1 MNRWKIVWP
10 AVFGISLSVGRTGD
24 CHEPP
29 QPIPPKATPIPKRFE
44 NFGRVRVDN
53 YYWLKERTDP
63 KVIAYLDAENAYTD
77 AMMAHTKAFQKSL
90 YDQIVGRIKQADS
103 TAPVFDNGYY
113 YYTRFET
120 GKQYPILVR
129 KKGSLEAGEEIL
141 LDENGLAQGHGY
153 FALGASQVSPDNR
166 LVAYG
171 VDTGGRRFYT
181 IRVKDVSTGKLL
193 DDVIADVTSNLAWAN
208 DSRTLFYTKQDP
220 STLRSYRVYRHRL
233 GSPPAEDQIVYE
245 EADATFSCRISRT
258 KSDRYLMIG
267 SRQTLSTEFRFLDAD
282 KPDGEFQVIQPRRP
296 RLEYS
301 ADHLDGHFYIR
312 TNRDAKNFKL
322 VRAPIQSPGLDHWQ
336 EVVPHRADVFLERFE
351 LFRDFLVVEERRD
364 SLIRLHI
371 HPWSGAGEHQVD
383 FGEPAY
389 LAHIGPNHELKTDK
403 LRFVYTSLTTPQS
416 SYDYDMR
423 LKSKTLVKREEV
435 LGGFDPGNYV
445 TERLHATADD
455 GVKVPISIVYRKGF
469 VKDGSR
475 PLLFYGYGSYGASM
489 DASFQTERLSLLDR
503 GFAFAIA
510 HIRGGQELGREW
522 YESGKLL
529 KKKNT
534 FTDFITCAEHLIR
547 EKYTKADRLFAQ
559 GGSAGGLLM
568 GAVINLRPDLFKG
581 IIAQVPF
588 VDVVTTML
596 DPTIP
601 LTTAEYDEWGNPGD
615 RTYFDYMLSYSP
627 YDHVEAKNY
636 PNLLVTTS
644 LQDSQVQYWEP
655 AKWVAK
661 LRATKTDTNRL
672 LLRTYKEG
680 SHGGVSGRYR
690 RYEQTA
696 FVYAFLLDLA
706 GIMEK

>member
-1 MNRWKIVWP
+1 MNRWKIVWL
-10 AVFGISLSVGRTGD
+10 AVFGIGLSAGRTGA

-29 QPIPPKATPIPKRFE
+29 KLDPPKAATVPKRLE
-44 NFGRVRVDN
+44 KFGQTRVDN

-77 AMMAHTKAFQKSL
+77 AMMAHTKALQKAL
-90 YDQIVGRIKQADS
+90 YDQIVGRIKQADT
-103 TAPVFDNGYY
+103 TAPVFDNGYF

-120 GKQYPILVR
+120 GKQYPTLVR
-129 KKGSLEAGEEIL
+129 KKGSLEAAEEVL
-141 LDENGLAQGHGY
+141 LDENALAQGHGY
-153 FALGASQVSPDNR
+153 FSLGASQVSPDNR

-171 VDTGGRRFYT
+171 VDTGGRLFYT
-181 IRVKDVSTGKLL
+181 VRVKDLSTGKLL
-193 DDVIADVTSNLAWAN
+193 DDTIADVTGNLAWAN
-208 DSRTLFYTKQDP
+208 DSQTLFYTKQDP
-220 STLRSYRVYRHRL
+220 NTLRAYRVYRHRL
-233 GSPPAEDQIVYE
+233 GSPSANDRLVYE
-245 EADATFSCRISRT
+245 EADETFSCRISRT

-267 SRQTLSTEFRFLDAD
+267 SRQTLSTEYRFLDAD
-282 KPDGEFQVIQPRRP
+282 KPDGEFQLIQPRRP

-301 ADHLDGHFYIR
+301 ADHLDGHFFIR

-322 VRAPIQSPGLDHWQ
+322 VRAPIQSPGLDHWE

-351 LFRDFLVVEERRD
+351 LFRDFLVVEDRRD
-364 SLIRLHI
+364 GLIRLHI
-371 HPWSGAGEHQVD
+371 RPWAGSDPHQVD

-389 LAHIGPNHELKTDK
+389 LAHIGPNHELNTDK

-423 LKSKTLVKREEV
+423 KKSKTLVKREEV
-435 LGGFDPGNYV
+435 LGGFDPANYV
-445 TERLHATADD
+445 TERLRATASD

-469 VKDGSR
+469 ARDSSR
-475 PLLFYGYGSYGASM
+475 PLLLYGYGSYGASM

-503 GFAFAIA
+503 GFAYAIA
-510 HIRGGQELGREW
+510 HIRGGQELGRDW

-534 FTDFITCAEHLIR
+534 FTDFIACAEHLIR
-547 EKYTKADRLFAQ
+547 EKYTRPDRLFAH

-581 IIAQVPF
+581 AIAQVPF

-601 LTTAEYDEWGNPGD
+601 LTTFEYDEWGNPDD

-627 YDHVEAKNY
+627 YDNVEAKNY

-661 LRATKTDTNRL
+661 LRATKTDSHRL

-696 FVYAFLLDLA
+696 FIYAFLLDLA